1 MHTFTF
7 LKYAKK
13 QFIVLLAILLVFA
26 LRSDAQ
32 RATVALPIG
41 IGSPCGVGGNSQD
54 SVKYFDYNSNTK
66 DLTHRNICQ
75 PILESPGFSDIFASI
90 TYNPYDTYIYF
101 TQIAKAKGV
110 WNSYTY
116 RWLPTSCP
124 NTGTPLPVFQT
135 FNNQFVA
142 GVEFDPATG
151 LAYQMNFIDAGGGK
165 YSMQLQEVNFATG
178 ALGALKNIDFGSR
191 YIYAQNG
198 DLVMTP
204 GGQML
209 AIFDN
214 KYFTVNWK
222 DYNTATPLVATYID
236 TVIVPKGTNL
246 VGLAYSDGK
255 LVASIYGGSC
265 SSTYKEIDI
274 LTGTQSPISYNAG
287 PKLFNSTDMTDISSG
302 VGAAKK
308 LVSLTENPVG
318 SKTYDVVYEVFIKN
332 YGGTPVTNLQAY
344 DSLIK
349 INGLGNLISGSITSY
364 TGPSGITVNPAYN
377 GKTDFALFNPGS
389 TFSNIPGQNTLKL
402 QITCKIANIQPGIVY
417 NNQAIVTGVG
427 MFGDKLFDLSTNG
440 SNPDL
445 NLNDKPD
452 DVGENQPTPFLVT
465 VAALSPP
472 CASLTNVL
480 YSQNFGS
487 GTGLSTVIPAPVTA
501 TGVLFPISNTL
512 YTGST
517 TKPIPI
523 ETYTITNDPN
533 NANNPEFLSFT
544 DHTGGSNGR
553 MLIVNADAKDNIMY
567 QGGFQTAL
575 CANQQYSISFYAAF
589 IGNTTYQTKCNAFG
603 GFQYPKIKIRIRD
616 GVSGLIITE
625 LSTTSIVSTS
635 WQQFG
640 LKFLSPTS
648 YDNLIFELINDA
660 PGGCGNDVA
669 IDDIQFG
676 TCDPLPSV
684 NIGAVS
690 AGCLG
695 SSTTFI
701 SSLNDPGAL
710 PGAKEYQWQVSVL
723 STGPFI
729 NISGAT
735 TANYTIPS
743 IAAIDTGKYYRVI
756 IAAAG
761 NIGNASCQYISPA
774 LKLTGKVPSVAA
786 TTATKNKN
794 NICPGIV
801 VTLGITGGS
810 LGANASW
817 KWYTGSCGGTLVGT
831 GATLSVTPSV
841 TTTYYV
847 RAEGDCNTTS
857 CQQVTVFISCDID
870 KDKDG
875 IPDYVESNMPVALQD
890 ANSNGIINALDPTY
904 PGFVDN
910 TNDFIND
917 NFQADGDSDND
928 GIPNYL
934 DTNFPGRIDTN
945 GDNVDDRFDTDKD
958 GIINMLD
965 RDSDNDG
972 IPDVVECYG
981 VDANG
986 DGKIDNYTDTDN
998 DGLSQNVDANSTGV
1012 PGSGLG
1018 LGIPDLDGDG
1028 IPNYIDLDSDNDG
1041 IPDVVEVQ
1049 GPYTSNTGRISGFTD
1064 TDGDGFSDNVDGDV
1078 GNDGIAENTL
1088 NALLRTGADTSPA
1101 DGRADSYPYKNM
1113 DQDSRANP
1121 YDCDSDGDGIVD
1133 VIESGLPDTNFDGWI
1148 DGTIGVDGWS
1158 NTVRAMASL
1167 NLTNTDGR
1175 GKPNYL
1181 DIDSDDD
1188 GIPDNVEGMSTYNY
1202 KLPSFLDTDK
1212 DGLDDR
1218 YDTRNGFG
1226 GPGIFAYDKDGDE
1239 IPDYIDLDT
1248 DSDGIPDIIE
1258 GNDFNLNGLAD
1269 DDVALTYLDDDGDG
1283 LDNKFDAINSLSD
1296 IRGTSGRMGNSGSF
1310 TGDATPG
1317 SRSPVQQT
1325 PPSAP
1330 DRDWRSVGLVLNV
1343 KKFNLDGTRQGNR
1356 SLLKWAIITKE
1367 NIDHFEIERSVS
1379 NGIFITV
1386 AAIHPEVYLNEE
1398 QVFDFTDNI
1407 EGIDASDIVYRVKL
1421 VSKTSGS
1428 KYTNSIVVHP
1438 GQIRHALR
1446 IAPNPANEYINISF
1460 YADKDT
1466 TIDIRLIDNSGKTVL
1481 MQKQAIVKGSNTV
1494 KLINLSKYPEGVY
1507 SIQTVLNGQLTTEK
1521 ILLLTNK

>member
-1 MHTFTF
+1 MNNSTTFFSTKIRCI
-7 LKYAKK
+7 L
-13 QFIVLLAILLVFA
+13 LLATLLVFT
-26 LRSDAQ
+26 LHTKAQ

-41 IGSPCGVGGNSQD
+41 IGSPCGVGGKASD
-54 SVKYFDYNSNTK
+54 SVKYFDYSS
-66 DLTHRNICQ
+66 LTNALIHRNICQ
-75 PILESPGFSDIFASI
+75 PVLASPGFSDIFSSI

-101 TQIAKAKGV
+101 TQIAKPNGI

-116 RWLPTSCP
+116 RWLPTTCP
-124 NTGTPLPVFQT
+124 NSGIPLPVFQT

-178 ALGALKNIDFGSR
+178 TLGALKNIDFGSR

-204 GGQML
+204 GGRML

-222 DYNTATPLVATYID
+222 DYNSATPLVATYID
-236 TVIVPKGTNL
+236 TIPVGGGYNL

-255 LVASIYGGSC
+255 LVASIYNGTCGS
-265 SSTYKEIDI
+265 SYKEIDI
-274 LTGTQSPISYNAG
+274 LTGAQSPITYSAG
-287 PKLFNSTDMTDISSG
+287 TKLFNSTDMTDISSG

-308 LVSLTENPVG
+308 LISLTENPVG
-318 SKTYDVVYEVFIKN
+318 SKTYDVVYEVVIKN

-344 DSLIK
+344 DSLTK
-349 INGLGNLISGSITSY
+349 INGLGNLISGSITSF
-364 TGPSGITVNPAYN
+364 TGPSGITVNPSYD
-377 GKTDFALFNPGS
+377 GKTDFSLFNPGS
-389 TFSNIPGQNTLKL
+389 TFSNIPGQNTLTLK
-402 QITCKIANIQPGIVY
+402 ISCKIANIQPGIVY
-417 NNQAIVTGVG
+417 NNQAIVTGIG
-427 MFGDKLFDLSTNG
+427 MFGDTLLDLSTNG

-452 DVGENQPTPFLVT
+452 DVGESQPTPFLVT

-472 CASLTNVL
+472 CASLTNIL
-480 YSQNFGS
+480 YSQNFGN
-487 GTGLSTVIPAPVTA
+487 GTGLVNGIPAPVGGF
-501 TGVLFPISNTL
+501 GVISP
-512 YTGST
+512 TGST
-517 TKPIPI
+517 AYAGSITAPIPI
-523 ETYTITNDPN
+523 ETYTLSN
-533 NANNPEFLSFT
+533 NAQNANTAEFLNFT
-544 DHTGGSNGR
+544 DHTGGSNGL
-553 MLIVNADAKDNIMY
+553 MLIVNADANNSILY
-567 QGGFQTAL
+567 TGNFQTSL

-589 IGNTTYQTKCNAFG
+589 VGNSAYQTKCNAFG
-603 GFQYPKIKIRIRD
+603 GFQYPKIIVRVRD
-616 GVSGLIITE
+616 GVTGLIITE
-625 LSTTSIVSTS
+625 LATDTIISTS
-635 WQQFG
+635 WSQYG

-648 YDNLIFELINDA
+648 FNNIIFELINDA

-669 IDDIQFG
+669 LDDIQFG

-684 NIGAVS
+684 SLGAVS

-695 SSTTFI
+695 SSTTFT
-701 SSLNDPGAL
+701 SVLNDPAAL
-710 PGAKEYQWQVSVL
+710 PGSKEYQWQI
-723 STGPFI
+723 STASAGPFT

-735 TANYTIPS
+735 NATYTIPS
-743 IAAIDTGKYYRVI
+743 IAAADTGKYYRVI

-761 NIGNASCQYISPA
+761 NIGSSSCQYLSPA
-774 LKLTGKVPSVAA
+774 LKLPGKISSIAA
-786 TTATKNKN
+786 TAATKNKN

-817 KWYTGSCGGTLVGT
+817 KWYTGSCGGTLAGT
-831 GATLSVTPSV
+831 GATLAVTPSV

-890 ANSNGIINALDPTY
+890 ANFNGIINALDPTY
-904 PGFVDN
+904 PGFVDY

-917 NFQADGDSDND
+917 NFQADGDADND

-934 DTNFPGRIDTN
+934 DTDFPGRIDTN
-945 GDNVDDRFDTDKD
+945 GDNADDRFDTDKD

-972 IPDVVECYG
+972 IPDVVESYG
-981 VDANG
+981 VDTNG
-986 DGKIDNYTDTDN
+986 DGRIDNYTDTDN
-998 DGLSQNVDANSTGV
+998 DGLSQNVDASNTGV
-1012 PGSGLG
+1012 PSSGPG

-1028 IPNYIDLDSDNDG
+1028 IPNYIDPDSDNDG

-1049 GPYTSNTGRISGFTD
+1049 GAYTSNTGRQTGFTD
-1064 TDGDGFSDNVDGDV
+1064 IDNDGFNDAVDGDV
-1078 GNDGIAENTL
+1078 GNDGIAENAE
-1088 NALLRTGADTSPA
+1088 NALLRTGPDTSPV

-1113 DQDSRANP
+1113 DRDGKPNP

-1133 VIESGLPDTNFDGWI
+1133 VIESGLPDANFDGWV
-1148 DGTIGVDGWS
+1148 DGTIGADGWS
-1158 NTVRAMASL
+1158 NTVRAMSSL
-1167 NLTNTDGR
+1167 NLTDTDGR
-1175 GKPNYL
+1175 GNPNYL

-1188 GIPDNVEGMSTYNY
+1188 GIPDNVEAMATNSY
-1202 KLPSFLDTDK
+1202 KLPAFADSDN

-1226 GPGIFAYDKDGDE
+1226 GAGTFVYDKDGDG

-1269 DDVALTYLDDDGDG
+1269 DNVSLTYLDDDGDG
-1283 LDNKFDAINSLSD
+1283 LDNRFDSINSVIN
-1296 IRGTSGRMGNSGSF
+1296 IRGTSYRMGNNGSF
-1310 TGDATPG
+1310 TGDAAPG

-1325 PPSAP
+1325 PISAP
-1330 DRDWRSVGLVLNV
+1330 DRDWRSVGLVLTV
-1343 KKFNLDGTRQGNR
+1343 KKFDLNGTRERN
-1356 SLLKWAIITKE
+1356 SAFLKWNIITKE
-1367 NIDHFEIERSVS
+1367 SVDHFEIERSIN
-1379 NGIFITV
+1379 NGSFIPL

-1398 QVFDFTDNI
+1398 QGFNFTDNI
-1407 EGIDASDIVYRVKL
+1407 DGIDAKDIVYRIKL
-1421 VSKTSGS
+1421 VSKSKDI
-1428 KYTNSIVVHP
+1428 KYTNSIVIHP
-1438 GQIRHALR
+1438 GEIRHAMR
-1446 IAPNPANEYINISF
+1446 IAPNPANEYINIRF
-1460 YADKDT
+1460 YSDKDA
-1466 TIDIRLIDNSGKTVL
+1466 TIDIRLLDNSGKTVL
-1481 MQKQAIVKGSNTV
+1481 LQRQAIFKGNNVV

-1507 SIQTVLNGQLTTEK
+1507 TIQTVLNGQLVTEK